1 VAEAELERAAPLEFA
16 QTTLASPL
24 AVRSSGIG
32 GHDTM
37 SGEMRPCCWPVPS
50 KCNPILCLRTIEIRA
65 LC

>member
-1 VAEAELERAAPLEFA
+1 VAETESRTGSALKPGHPGIAV
-16 QTTLASPL
+16 

-37 SGEMRPCCWPVPS
+37 SGEVRPCCWPVPL
-50 KCNPILCLRTIEIRA
+50 KCNPISYLRAIEIRA